1 MMSLAPGATL
11 GVVGG
16 GQLGR
21 YFVVKARQ
29 LGYEVWVLDP
39 DEKAPAMQLASVAL
53 VANYDDAKALSQLGE
68 ACDAVTIEFENVP
81 AESLQLLQSM
91 SQLAPGPASVE
102 LAQDRLLEKQKA
114 MSSGLLPVPHAS
126 IADLE
131 DIANLD
137 SEFTFPAILKT
148 SRLGYDGKGQRAC
161 NTRDELEQAFNE
173 CGAVSC
179 VLEQR
184 IELAAE
190 ISVVLARSF
199 DGEIA
204 VFPVAQNVH
213 REGVLFTSVVPSMQP
228 AAITA
233 MAAEQAESLAHAIE
247 HVGVLAV
254 EFFIGVDGT
263 LYFNEM
269 APRPH
274 NSGHYTLDATLC
286 SQFEQQIRVM
296 CGLALGAT
304 DLLSP
309 VAMVNL
315 LGDLWDKKS
324 PGLDRLFGSSGC
336 HLHLYG
342 KMAPRPGRKMGHVTC
357 LASDNTTALDQVKQ
371 QFAAI
376 SGS

>member
-357 LASDNTTALDQVKQ
+357 LASDNTTALDQVNQ

>member
-1 MMSLAPGATL
+1 MNALAPGATL
-11 GVVGG
+11 GVIGG

-21 YFVVKARQ
+21 YFVIKARQ

-39 DEKAPAMQLASVAL
+39 DAKAPAMQLANVAL
-53 VANYDDAKALSQLGE
+53 VANYDDTKALSQLGE

-81 AESLQLLQSM
+81 AKSLQLLESM
-91 SQLAPGPASVE
+91 TQLAPGSASVE

-114 MSSGLLPVPHAS
+114 TDSGLLPVPHAP
-126 IADLE
+126 ITTVE
-131 DIANLD
+131 DIASLD
-137 SEFTFPAILKT
+137 SGFTFPAILKT
-148 SRLGYDGKGQRAC
+148 SRLGYDGKGQFTC

-173 CGAVSC
+173 CGAVPC
-179 VLEQR
+179 VLEER
-184 IELAAE
+184 IDLAAE
-190 ISVVLARSF
+190 VSVVLARSF

-213 REGVLFTSVVPSMQP
+213 REGVLFTSVVPAFQP
-228 AAITA
+228 EAITA
-233 MAAEQAESLAHAIE
+233 KAAMQAESLAHAIE

-254 EFFIGVDGT
+254 EFFIAHDGT

-296 CGLALGAT
+296 CRQALGAT
-304 DLLSP
+304 DLLAP

-315 LGDLWDKKS
+315 LGDLWVNNS
-324 PGLDRLFGSSGC
+324 PSIERLFGSPGC

-342 KMAPRPGRKMGHVTC
+342 KSAARAGRKMGHVTC
-357 LASDNTTALDQVKQ
+357 LASENSVALEEISKQ
-371 QFAAI
+371 FEAI
-376 SGS
+376 SSS

>member
-39 DEKAPAMQLASVAL
+39 DENAPAMQLASVAL

-81 AESLQLLQSM
+81 AKSLHLLQSM
-91 SQLAPGPASVE
+91 TQLAPGPASVE

-126 IADLE
+126 ITDLE

-254 EFFIGVDGT
+254 EFFIGLDGT

-315 LGDLWDKKS
+315 LGDLWDQKS
-324 PGLDRLFGSSGC
+324 PGLERLLGSSGC

-342 KMAPRPGRKMGHVTC
+342 KMAPRPGRKMGHLTC
-357 LASDNTTALDQVKQ
+357 LASDNTTALDQVNQ